1 MKIKSLLEKYS
12 FHDSTIERI
21 NYNSIKNVLT
31 ITIDFCYWMQIDFV
45 NGNKE
50 NGLVDLVFSDVYEY
64 DNLLGD
70 IDSFTILDI
79 LETSKGIKLN
89 IEDAYNQKYYSIS
102 IQCSDVDFIVKD
114 LAS

>member
-12 FHDSTIERI
+12 FHDSTIEKI
-21 NYNSIKNVLT
+21 NYNSIENVLT
-31 ITIDFCYWMQIDFV
+31 ITIDFCYWMQNDFV
-45 NGNKE
+45 DGNKE

-79 LETSKGIKLN
+79 LETSKGIKFN
-89 IEDAYNQKYYSIS
+89 IIDAYNQKYYSIS
-102 IQCSDVDFIVKD
+102 IECSNVELI
-114 LAS
+114 AYN

>member
-31 ITIDFCYWMQIDFV
+31 ITIDFCYWMQNDFAD
-45 NGNKE
+45 GNKE
-50 NGLVDLVFSDVYEY
+50 NGLVDLVFSDVYEFN
-64 DNLLGD
+64 NLLGD

-79 LETSKGIKLN
+79 LEISKGIKFN
-89 IEDAYNQKYYSIS
+89 IIDTYNQKYYNLSIE
-102 IQCSDVDFIVKD
+102 CSNVEFI
-114 LAS
+114 AYN

>member
-31 ITIDFCYWMQIDFV
+31 ITIDFCYWMQNGFV
-45 NGNKE
+45 DRNKE
-50 NGLVDLVFSDVYEY
+50 NGLVDLVFNDVYEY

-79 LETSKGIKLN
+79 LEISKGIKFN
-89 IEDAYNQKYYSIS
+89 IIDAYNQKYYNLSIE
-102 IQCSDVDFIVKD
+102 CSDIEFI
-114 LAS
+114 AYN